1 MILQWMRSGDLNISK
16 VILKSESQFDYLF
29 TLKNVYLSTNSY
41 KFLNATNIAMKLM
54 EYVAWILLCKYC
66 KFGENITTVP
76 EILNFS

>member
-1 MILQWMRSGDLNISK
+1 MRSGDLNISK

-54 EYVAWILLCKYC
+54 EYVA
-66 KFGENITTVP
+66 
-76 EILNFS
+76 